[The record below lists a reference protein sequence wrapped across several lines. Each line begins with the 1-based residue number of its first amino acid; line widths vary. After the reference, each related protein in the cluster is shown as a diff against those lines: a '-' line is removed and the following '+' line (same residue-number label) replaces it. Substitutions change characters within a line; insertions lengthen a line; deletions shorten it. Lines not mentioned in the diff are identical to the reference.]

1 MAFPFYEILIR
12 SNNGVFSGGSAR
24 ATPTSQ
30 AVKIHLADWPEVC
43 AAINVSTLARVE
55 ELEVELAA
63 EKEARAAELATVN
76 AERDA
81 ALAAVTATL
90 ETERAAFQD
99 YKSAA
104 EGALKVAGDAIADP
118 TLDDTSTL
126 EVVRTAVAEISKP
139 VAQRELEKLEAEE
152 AARAAEVEA
161 KRQALLAALNA

>member
-1 MAFPFYEILIR
+1 MLYEILIR
-12 SNNGVFSGGSAR
+12 GRDGQFSGAHFK
-24 ATPTSQ
+24 ATPTSPAQ
-30 AVKIHLADWPEVC
+30 SIKLADWPQVC
-43 AAINVSTLARVE
+43 ADINTTLFATVE
-55 ELEVELAA
+55 DLQAQ
-63 EKEARAAELATVN
+63 LAT
-76 AERDA
+76 AITEGEA
-81 ALAAVTATL
+81 AVAAVTATL
-90 ETERAAFQD
+90 ETERAAFQA
-99 YKSAA
+99 YKDAA